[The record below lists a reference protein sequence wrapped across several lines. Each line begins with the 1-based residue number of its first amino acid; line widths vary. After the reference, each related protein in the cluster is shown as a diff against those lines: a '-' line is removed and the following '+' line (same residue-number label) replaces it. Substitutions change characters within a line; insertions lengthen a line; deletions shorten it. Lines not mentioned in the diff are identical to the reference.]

1 MDLILLTNSIK
12 LSNIRLKHSIKS
24 IKIIYDLNYILIL
37 GLSLKLC
44 NYSAVFSNNYIYITL
59 KDPLQKKVLK
69 HIDNHIKKLL
79 VKSYQPFMN
88 SDVIKVKNNKG
99 YTMNDDIY
107 ISLNNI
113 KEYNGVW
120 KLHIFT
126 I

>member
-37 GLSLKLC
+37 GLSLKLY
-44 NYSAVFSNNYIYITL
+44 NYNAIFSNNYIYITL
-59 KDPLQKKVLK
+59 KDPLQRKVLK
-69 HIDNHIKKLL
+69 HIDNHINKLL
-79 VKSYQPFMN
+79 EKPYQSFMN

>member
-24 IKIIYDLNYILIL
+24 IKIIYDLKYILIL

-44 NYSAVFSNNYIYITL
+44 NYNAVFSNNYIYITL